1 MSRGVSNVWVPVD
14 DMDRAVRFY
23 TEVLGLGKG
32 ETQTDEWTELDAD
45 GVLVC
50 LNGRTQEET
59 RPGGGPG
66 GAVIAFRGD
75 DDLEGQ
81 ADRLREQGVDVVD
94 GVADR
99 SWGRVLPL
107 RDPDGNDLE
116 LFAPPQG

>member
-1 MSRGVSNVWVPVD
+1 MWVPVD
-14 DMDRAVRFY
+14 DMDRAVKFY
-23 TEVLGLGKG
+23 TEVLGLEQSGTRS
-32 ETQTDEWTELDAD
+32 EEWTELDAD
-45 GVLVC
+45 GVLVA
-50 LNGRTQEET
+50 LNGRSEEQT

-75 DDLEGQ
+75 DDLEAQ

-94 GVADR
+94 GVAER

-116 LFAPPQG
+116 LYAPPKG